1 VAAPAPTWNTIDGDH
16 SQEAPNDR
24 R

>member
-1 VAAPAPTWNTIDGDH
+1 LAAPAPTWNTIDGDH